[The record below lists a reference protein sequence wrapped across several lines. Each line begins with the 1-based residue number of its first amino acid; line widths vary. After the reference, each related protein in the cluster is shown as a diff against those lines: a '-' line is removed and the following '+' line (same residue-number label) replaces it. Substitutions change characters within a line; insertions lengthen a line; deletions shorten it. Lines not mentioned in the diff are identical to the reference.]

1 MKYVL
6 YWSWIGVV
14 LCPVLHGDRFGGSH
28 PEQPAGT
35 APPAVAQI
43 QDGSR
48 PSSRTPRDRTKAG
61 DSDRV
66 ARLSVKEST
75 ALRVKAREAIE
86 QGDWVEAERL
96 IREGDAAAD
105 AAERQAWLL
114 VKVDLA
120 YARKQ
125 YAKAALEAMRL
136 VILHPQSRSVASGL
150 YWAGRSYEH
159 LKRPGKARELYREA
173 VQHPTCD
180 DVVRKMVSARLAALE
195 KQGEP

>member
-1 MKYVL
+1 MQYVL
-6 YWSWIGVV
+6 YWSWISGV
-14 LCPVLHGDRFGGSH
+14 LLPPLQADCLGGDRLR
-28 PEQPAGT
+28 QPAGIASP
-35 APPAVAQI
+35 APPQTR
-43 QDGSR
+43 DGGPATSR
-48 PSSRTPRDRTKAG
+48 PAKDGKKAG
-61 DSDRV
+61 DSDRIP
-66 ARLSVKEST
+66 RLSVKEST
-75 ALRVKAREAIE
+75 ALRAKAREAIE

-114 VKVDLA
+114 VRVDLA

-136 VILHPQSRSVASGL
+136 VVLHPRSRSVALAL

-159 LKRPGKARELYREA
+159 LKRPEKARELYREA

-180 DVVRKMVSARLAALE
+180 AAVRKMVTARWAALD